1 MSNNLLAGGGV
12 SNTITN
18 PVFKGTIFDAMIST
32 EGGGAIFIGMLL
44 PKMVGLIFVVGA
56 VSFFFIFLWGAVSW
70 ILSGGDKA
78 HVESAK
84 GRITS
89 AIVGLILLLSSIAIV
104 KLIELF
110 FGVNILTIDI
120 GPLVIQ

>member
-1 MSNNLLAGGGV
+1 MTNNLLAGGGV

-32 EGGGAIFIGMLL
+32 EDGGSIFIGMLL
-44 PKMVGLIFVVGA
+44 PRMVGLLFVVGA
-56 VSFFFIFLWGAVSW
+56 ISFFFIFIWGAVSW

-89 AIVGLILLLSSIAIV
+89 ALVGFILLISSYAIIR
-104 KLIELF
+104 LIQSF
-110 FGVNILTIDI
+110 FGINILLIDI
-120 GPLVIQ
+120 GPLVIR